1 MATVKVRCP
10 KCGGEQVSK
19 YGTTN
24 NGKQRYL
31 CINARC
37 EKKIFLLDYSHNAY
51 KPGIKEQVVSMATNA
66 SGIRDTAR
74 ILGISTTTVIK
85 VLKKQNQNYWI

>member
-1 MATVKVRCP
+1 MVNMTTVKVRYP

-37 EKKIFLLDYSHNAY
+37 ENKIFLLDYRYNAY
-51 KPGIKEQVVSMATNA
+51 KPGIKEQVISMATNA
-66 SGIRDTAR
+66 SGISDTQKLWWKER
-74 ILGISTTTVIK
+74 
-85 VLKKQNQNYWI
+85 